1 VHYLARGQVFVICP
15 VEVQKKDGPTI
26 AFSRRF
32 ARLRRNVQSAAH
44 APMNVQDFKQGC
56 GFITEGIS
64 FVRLCD
70 CLAKHPHVI
79 FTDRRRFFWGA
90 ADIRG
95 EFVFHGIHFKIE
107 PWDIDDSLF
116 VSPKDEGV
124 DLTEIAELRDHVA
137 LFKR

>member
-1 VHYLARGQVFVICP
+1 
-15 VEVQKKDGPTI
+15 
-26 AFSRRF
+26 
-32 ARLRRNVQSAAH
+32 
-44 APMNVQDFKQGC
+44 MNVQDFKKGC

-70 CLAKHPHVI
+70 CLAKQPGVT
-79 FTDRRRFFWGA
+79 FTHRRRFFWSA

-95 EFVFHGIHFKIE
+95 EFVFHGHTFKIE

-124 DLTEIAELRDHVA
+124 DLAEIAELRDHVA
-137 LFKR
+137 QLKS